1 MATPP
6 LLNMQQLSVEHATGH
21 KVLDL
26 DSLTI
31 QPGELI
37 ALLGHNGAG
46 KSTLLQTINL
56 LQPFSGMFYLFG
68 HDVKKSDSTQLR
80 RRCALVFQD
89 NLLLNMSVY
98 DNLACT
104 LRFHDTPRQ
113 NIPGR
118 IKQVL
123 QDFGCEHL
131 AQRYATELSGGEA
144 QRVCLARAVIGE
156 PELLLLDEPSSSLDV
171 STRREVIEKIRLYA
185 SAHGITT
192 LLVSHL
198 FTDVLNF
205 AQRALIL
212 SNGQI
217 IQDDAPEVVMRRPVD
232 EQVARLVAMDNI
244 LPCHYITNNQI
255 SLPGNIEVSLL
266 HTPISPIS
274 HCCLPGDAIFH
285 YNSRAAL
292 PSTGLI
298 CFEAIVERIY
308 PGIGSQRLTLNV
320 NGSPY
325 HARVPRS
332 ALDTTDLLHTC
343 QRFAFHRDELHVI

>member
-1 MATPP
+1 MTPP
-6 LLNMQQLSVEHATGH
+6 LLEMRRLCVEHTTGH
-21 KVLDL
+21 KVLNIDA
-26 DSLTI
+26 LTI
-31 QPGELI
+31 GPGELI

-56 LQPFSGMFYLFG
+56 LQSFSGEFRLFG
-68 HDVKKSDSTQLR
+68 QDVKRCDPTLLR

-104 LRFHDTPRQ
+104 LRFHNAARHD
-113 NIPGR
+113 IPGR
-118 IKQVL
+118 IKRVL
-123 QDFGCEHL
+123 QDFGCDHL
-131 AQRYATELSGGEA
+131 AKRPAAELSGGEA
-144 QRVCLARAVIGE
+144 QRVCLARAVIGK

-185 SAHGITT
+185 SAHDITT

-212 SNGQI
+212 SNGKI

-232 EQVARLVAMDNI
+232 EQAARLVAMDNI
-244 LPCHYITNNQI
+244 LPCHHTAHNQI
-255 SLPGNIEVSLL
+255 CLPGHIVVSLSN
-266 HTPISPIS
+266 TPVLPIS

-285 YNSRAAL
+285 YNSGGVL
-292 PSTGLI
+292 PPTGLI
-298 CFEAIVERIY
+298 CFEAMVERIY

-320 NGSPY
+320 NGSLY
-325 HARVPRS
+325 HARVPRT
-332 ALDTTDLLHTC
+332 ALDTTDLLHTR
-343 QRFAFHRDELHVI
+343 QRFAFRRDELHMI